1 LAVWRF
7 GIRKERERGGKRAM
21 AMMSNLVYY
30 ASVVRDRKVV
40 LAEHLN
46 SKDEDLSAQ
55 SVESLEKLPEF
66 HNRFAYTMNKRM
78 FMFLMEDSFTYTA
91 IVDEAL
97 GKGKGFGFLER
108 VRDEFQLMLRARGL
122 DAARLEQNAMSADFG
137 GVYKHLVK
145 PLIGVPQKDLV
156 EDLEVS
162 CVEREDRGS
171 GSPTQIGS
179 PSHHEAG
186 YQHHHSNGN
195 GSKGEKKSKKDD
207 QNTKMKEIM
216 MTTPKASKYNE
227 GGGGNSSSD
236 MENGIPRKRGQARH
250 VASKM
255 WWRNVKRVLLLDLVV
270 CCVLFAIWLG
280 ICRGFSCVKS

>member
-1 LAVWRF
+1 MS
-7 GIRKERERGGKRAM
+7 AM

-30 ASVVRDRKVV
+30 ASVVRDRSVP
-40 LAEHLN
+40 LAEYFN
-46 SKDEDLSAQ
+46 SKHEDLSAL
-55 SVESLEKLPEF
+55 SVESLSKLPEF

-78 FMFLMEDSFTYTA
+78 YMFLMEESFTYTA

-122 DAARLEQNAMSADFG
+122 DAARLERNAMSADFE
-137 GVYKHLVK
+137 GVYKYLVK

-156 EDLEVS
+156 EDPEVS
-162 CVEREDRGS
+162 SVEREDRGI
-171 GSPTQIGS
+171 GSPTQVGS

-186 YQHHHSNGN
+186 YQHHHHSNGN
-195 GSKGEKKSKKDD
+195 GSKGGKKDD

-216 MTTPKASKYNE
+216 MTQTKPSKYNE

-236 MENGIPRKRGQARH
+236 MENGGISTRKRGQARN